1 MNRWS
6 TVSSGLFLII
16 VISVVIFLA
25 GCSKQ
30 QNPSSDSVLG
40 SVQSLSTAIAGGA
53 RIEKPFQ
60 QQLSGAECYG
70 GGGGKY
76 AGDVAF
82 GFPSRANRILAF
94 TIGPL
99 SDGFSPGQEN
109 NKPYAGAGAY
119 TNVGITIKSP
129 QGKALTGFGTITV
142 NPDQQSGSFA
152 FNDGSAAG
160 SWDCGHRL

>member
-1 MNRWS
+1 MQRYS
-6 TVSSGLFLII
+6 ILTIAFGLATFIL
-16 VISVVIFLA
+16 LM
-25 GCSKQ
+25 GCNKAQS
-30 QNPSSDSVLG
+30 PSDQSVLG
-40 SVQSLSTAIAGGA
+40 GVQSLTTAMAGGA

-70 GGGGKY
+70 AGGGKY

-109 NKPYAGAGAY
+109 NKPYSGPGAY
-119 TNVGITIKSP
+119 ANVGITIKPP
-129 QGKALTGFGTITV
+129 QGKALVGFGTITV

-152 FNDGSAAG
+152 FNDGSAGG